1 MVDAPERRLKTG
13 ARILVIDDEEVVRK
27 SLQEWLHWAG
37 HRVEEAESG
46 QAALD
51 LLRDQKFD
59 VMITDLKV
67 PGMDGIEIMK
77 QAHRIAP
84 GLETIIMTAYGS
96 VSSAVAAIRE
106 GAYDYVEKPFCPERV
121 EILIDK
127 ILRQNQL
134 QEENANLRERLE
146 KTFTWRDIVGKSTR
160 MQAIFT
166 LIETVAP
173 TTATVLIEG
182 ESGTGKEVVARAIWS
197 ASERSSAPF
206 IAIDCASIPETLL
219 ASELFG
225 HEKGAFT
232 GALARKLGKF
242 EYASGGTIFL
252 DEVGNIPPSVQHYLL
267 RILQEKEFSRIGGN
281 EVVKVDARIIAA
293 TNKDLREEI
302 RKGGFREDLYYRLNV
317 VNIKVPPLR
326 ERQEDIP
333 LLARHLMQKYCIEY
347 KKEIITISDGALEA
361 LMRYPFPGNVR
372 ELENVIE
379 RSVIVCQGKS
389 LTPENLPEHVLCHQG
404 ETVASTDSS
413 PTTLK
418 ALERQHIARVLSY
431 TKGNISQA
439 AKILGVQRNT
449 IKNKIREYGLT
460 AG

>member
-1 MVDAPERRLKTG
+1 MKTG
-13 ARILVIDDEEVVRK
+13 ARVLVIDDEEIVRD

-37 HRVEEAESG
+37 HHVEEAESG

-51 LLRDQKFD
+51 LLRQQTFD
-59 VMITDLKV
+59 VMITDLKM
-67 PGMDGIEIMK
+67 PGMDGIEIMRE
-77 QAHRIAP
+77 AHKIAP
-84 GLETIIMTAYGS
+84 SLETIIMTAYGS

-106 GAYDYVEKPFCPERV
+106 GAFDYVEKPFCPERV

-134 QEENANLRERLE
+134 REENTNLRDRLE
-146 KTFTWRDIVGKSTR
+146 KTFTWRDIVGKSAR
-160 MQAIFT
+160 MQAIIK

-173 TTATVLIEG
+173 TTATVMIEG

-197 ASERSSAPF
+197 ASDRSSEPF

-252 DEVGNIPPSVQHYLL
+252 DEVGNIPPNVQHYLL

-281 EVVKVDARIIAA
+281 EVVRVDVRVIAA

-302 RKGGFREDLYYRLNV
+302 GKGGFREDLYYRLNV

-326 ERQEDIP
+326 ERGEDIP
-333 LLARHLMQKYCIEY
+333 LLSRHLLQKYCIEY
-347 KKEIITISDGALEA
+347 KKEIISISDGALEV
-361 LMRYPFPGNVR
+361 LMRHPFPGNVR
-372 ELENVIE
+372 ELENIIE
-379 RSVIVCQGKS
+379 RAVIVCQGEY
-389 LTPENLPEHVLCHQG
+389 LAPENLPEHVSCRQA
-404 ETVASTDSS
+404 ETQVSIDGF
-413 PTTLK
+413 PVTLE
-418 ALERQHIARVLSY
+418 ALEREHIARVLSY
-431 TKGNISQA
+431 TKGNISQT

-449 IKNKIREYGLT
+449 IKNKIREYRLAPGHSVQL
-460 AG
+460 